1 MIQNKIVIR
10 YADKRI
16 QKGITIDFAPNKENF
31 HVTPVGSKPGD
42 KPLEVSIKDLKAVFF
57 VKDFS
62 GNPDYQDR
70 KDFEAGKPVVGRK
83 IRVLFKD
90 GEELVGTTMGYQP
103 DRPGFFVV
111 PVDARSNIERC
122 FVVTRATSDVKLM

>member
-1 MIQNKIVIR
+1 MQNKIVIR
-10 YADKRI
+10 YVDKRI
-16 QKGITIDFAPNKENF
+16 EKGITTDFAPNKENF
-31 HVTPVGSKPGD
+31 HVTPVGFKPGD
-42 KPLEVSIKDLKAVFF
+42 KPLEVRIKDLKAVFF

-70 KDFEAGKPVVGRK
+70 KDFEAGKPVVGRR

-103 DRPGFFVV
+103 DRSGFFVV
-111 PVDARSNIERC
+111 PVDSKSNIERC
-122 FVVTRATSDVKLM
+122 FVVTRATRDVKLM

>member
-1 MIQNKIVIR
+1 MQNKIVIR
-10 YADKRI
+10 YVDKRI
-16 QKGITIDFAPNKENF
+16 EKGITTDFAPNKENF
-31 HVTPVGSKPGD
+31 HVTPVGFKPGD
-42 KPLEVSIKDLKAVFF
+42 KPLEVRIKDLKAVFF

-62 GNPDYQDR
+62 GNPDYQDK
-70 KDFEAGKPVVGRK
+70 KDFEACKSVFGRK

-111 PVDARSNIERC
+111 PVDAKSNIERC
-122 FVVTRATSDVKLM
+122 FVVTRATSEVKLM

>member
-1 MIQNKIVIR
+1 MQNKIVIR
-10 YADKRI
+10 YVDKRI
-16 QKGITIDFAPNKENF
+16 EKGITTDFAPNKENF
-31 HVTPVGSKPGD
+31 HVTPVGFKPGD
-42 KPLEVSIKDLKAVFF
+42 KPLEVRIKDLKAVFF

-70 KDFEAGKPVVGRK
+70 KDFEAGKPVVGRR

-103 DRPGFFVV
+103 DRSGFFVV
-111 PVDARSNIERC
+111 PVDSKSNIERC
-122 FVVTRATSDVKLM
+122 FVVTRATSEVKLM

>member
-16 QKGITIDFAPNKENF
+16 QKGITTDFSQGKENF

-42 KPLEVSIKDLKAVFF
+42 KPLDVRINELKAVFF
-57 VKDFS
+57 VKDFD
-62 GNPDYQDR
+62 GNPDYEDR
-70 KDFEAGKPVVGRK
+70 KDFEEGKSVIGRK

-90 GEELVGTTMGYQP
+90 GEVIVGTTMGYQP
-103 DRPGFFVV
+103 DRSGFFVI